1 MRSLG
6 VLLAVGVLGGFGCGQ
21 LDVGSRAISDGRL
34 SELREERVL
43 PQPGVMPAL
52 AGRSFYLRLTFGDLG
67 GERAPSAMLD
77 GRGEILVS
85 EGTVQPVGVHA
96 FRTRSPS
103 LDVLPDR
110 VRFGARVASGFVG
123 LVVRVEV
130 PRDDALIT
138 VDLPGLHRSF
148 RASELTGGDETSFPL
163 EMAGH
168 TASISSVP
176 ASLCPGGFT
185 LGWVRQSAGA
195 IAFGGRVMD
204 RTGKLTGAIRF
215 SALEDG
221 TLQGQITDAAGRV
234 TATVRGTL
242 VRANDGG
249 SFSAELLDARGHDLG
264 ALTGLFDG
272 RGAFQGSAEEICA
285 D

>member
-1 MRSLG
+1 MHAK
-6 VLLAVGVLGGFGCGQ
+6 VLDAQ
-21 LDVGSRAISDGRL
+21 
-34 SELREERVL
+34 
-43 PQPGVMPAL
+43 
-52 AGRSFYLRLTFGDLG
+52 
-67 GERAPSAMLD
+67 
-77 GRGEILVS
+77 GEITVS
-85 EGTVQPVGVHA
+85 EGTVQPVGVLS
-96 FRTRSPS
+96 FRARPPA
-103 LDVLPDR
+103 LEVLPGR
-110 VRFGARVASGFVG
+110 VRLNSRVAAGFAG

-138 VDLPGLHRSF
+138 VVLPGLRRSF

-163 EMAGH
+163 AIAGH
-168 TASISSVP
+168 TASISSLP

-195 IAFGGRVMD
+195 ISFGGRVMD

-221 TLQGQITDAAGRV
+221 TLQGQVTDATGRV

-242 VRANDGG
+242 VRADDGG

-272 RGAFQGSAEEICA
+272 RGAFQGSAEQICA